1 MEEDEQMKAKLY
13 ELLESLGYGAY
24 EQGSFTTTEEYPEHF
39 FTVWN
44 IDTPIDRYYNNTPS
58 RSVWEFAISFY
69 SVDPLLT
76 ESVLESARELLRK
89 NGWIIP
95 TRGKDVASDSMR
107 HSGREL
113 NAYFIEK
120 M

>member
-1 MEEDEQMKAKLY
+1 MKAKLY

-24 EQGSFTTTEEYPEHF
+24 EQGSFTTTEEYPNHF

-44 IDTPIDRYYNNTPS
+44 IDTPIDRHYDNTPS
-58 RSVWEFAISFY
+58 RAVWNFMINFY
-69 SVDPLLT
+69 SIDPLLP
-76 ESVLESARELLRK
+76 EVALENARKLLRE

-95 TRGKDVASDSMR
+95 NKGRNAVSESR
-107 HSGREL
+107 NHFGREL

>member
-1 MEEDEQMKAKLY
+1 MKAKLY
-13 ELLESLGYGAY
+13 ELLESLGYGVY
-24 EQGSFTTTEEYPEHF
+24 EQGSFTTTEDYPKHF

-44 IDTPIDRYYNNTPS
+44 LDTPIDRYYDNTPS
-58 RSVWEFAISFY
+58 RAVWDFVISFY
-69 SVDPLLT
+69 SIDPLLP
-76 ESVLESARELLRK
+76 ESALKSASRLLK
-89 NGWIIP
+89 ENGWIVP
-95 TRGKDVASDSMR
+95 TRGKDVVSDSKN